1 MKHQMTNFKI
11 QINSK
16 KQYLKTKTNQYI
28 TDFKRIVIC

>member
-1 MKHQMTNFKI
+1 MTNFKT

-28 TDFKRIVIC
+28 TYFMRIGIC